1 MVVQLINSY
10 LGYTL
15 THPYTH
21 FSNFFQY
28 PLPENTLKLRVRV
41 CKGVFLFIIYY
52 LLFIINILQ

>member
-21 FSNFFQY
+21 FSTFFKY
-28 PLPENTLKLRVRV
+28 PPPENTFEIA
-41 CKGVFLFIIYY
+41 CKGV
-52 LLFIINILQ
+52 